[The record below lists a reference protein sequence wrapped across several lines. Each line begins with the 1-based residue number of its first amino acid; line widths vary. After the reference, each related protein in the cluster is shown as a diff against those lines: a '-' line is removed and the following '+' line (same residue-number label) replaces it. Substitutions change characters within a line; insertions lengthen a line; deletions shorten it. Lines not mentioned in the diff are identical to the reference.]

1 MIYLQKFYKV
11 KIDVDNI
18 VKYVLSFRKVYF
30 RNWDCIF
37 LEVVDNKNYVLL
49 LFLSSYMV
57 EEDIEVRIE
66 DLFNLDDVEV
76 KILKG
81 DGLYIEEIWVKIIGI
96 SYESVSNK
104 FILYRLKKD
113 IENKRFICMFC
124 NFRYYKM
131 KEVQRYMFLKYKIFY
146 IEVVNYINE
155 NKVVVFN

>member
-49 LFLSSYMV
+49 LFFSLFMV

-104 FILYRLKKD
+104 FILY
-113 IENKRFICMFC
+113 
-124 NFRYYKM
+124 
-131 KEVQRYMFLKYKIFY
+131 
-146 IEVVNYINE
+146 
-155 NKVVVFN
+155 